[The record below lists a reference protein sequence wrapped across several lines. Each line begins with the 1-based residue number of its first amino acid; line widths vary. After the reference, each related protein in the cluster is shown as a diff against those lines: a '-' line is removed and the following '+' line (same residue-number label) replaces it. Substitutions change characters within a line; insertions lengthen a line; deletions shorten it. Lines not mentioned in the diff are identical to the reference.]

1 MKILHIGNLKTGVD
15 ICVRNILAYTG
26 DGFEFVV
33 VNGADDRNKPYSH
46 LGKEVKAYQIP
57 MYRALNP
64 FRDVRALMQ
73 AVRII
78 RKEKPDLI
86 HCHSAKGGVIGRF
99 AAFLTGK
106 KAAYTAHAFSFL
118 SAESENKK
126 KVYLLF
132 EKLTRL
138 NAYLIGC
145 SQSERELGIRQVG
158 YPAENA
164 FVWNNSIP
172 QIQREGVV
180 RPHQLAEGER
190 YIVTIA
196 RPSYQKNTL
205 LMVDIME
212 QVHRVVPDLKLYVV
226 GAEFYSP
233 LLEEMKVRVRD
244 KKMEETVKILP
255 WLSHQEA
262 LGFLKFSQLYLTTS
276 IYEGLPIAVL
286 EAMALEKAVVASDV
300 IGNRDCVKDGENGV
314 LLPLEVKQF
323 ADTICRLLDDEE
335 ERRRM
340 GKRSKEIFEAQFMI
354 DHRIRQLEDIYS
366 KIYRA

>member
-1 MKILHIGNLKTGVD
+1 
-15 ICVRNILAYTG
+15 
-26 DGFEFVV
+26 
-33 VNGADDRNKPYSH
+33 
-46 LGKEVKAYQIP
+46 
-57 MYRALNP
+57 
-64 FRDVRALMQ
+64 
-73 AVRII
+73 
-78 RKEKPDLI
+78 
-86 HCHSAKGGVIGRF
+86 
-99 AAFLTGK
+99 
-106 KAAYTAHAFSFL
+106 
-118 SAESENKK
+118 
-126 KVYLLF
+126 
-132 EKLTRL
+132 
-138 NAYLIGC
+138 
-145 SQSERELGIRQVG
+145 
-158 YPAENA
+158 
-164 FVWNNSIP
+164 
-172 QIQREGVV
+172 
-180 RPHQLAEGER
+180 
-190 YIVTIA
+190 
-196 RPSYQKNTL
+196 
-205 LMVDIME
+205 MVDIME

-262 LGFLKFSQLYLTTS
+262 LGFLKYSQLYLTTS

-286 EAMALEKAVVASDV
+286 EAMALGKAVVASDV